1 MNRFVL
7 TCFFF
12 VWITFVWSQ
21 EQLVQDICAHI
32 DVLASDEMKGRSTGS
47 LQEKE
52 ANCYVEKEWGK
63 SKKTKTLHWSYKV
76 QLDDSTMKSEMIG
89 NFVNNEKDSTILIG
103 AHIDHIGYGGKLSK
117 SLSSNE
123 IHNGADDNAS
133 GVALLIE
140 VQKSIAELSLNYNVL
155 FVAYSGHEI
164 GTFGS
169 KYLSQHLPRK
179 ASKLALVIN
188 YDMVGRMNEQNDV
201 YLSITPSIENYFHTN
216 SKELNIKIGDESK
229 LEVLDTKYF
238 YPRIPCVTLTTGMH
252 NDYHKSTDDVEY
264 INCEGIARI
273 HEFTLTVLKQ
283 L

>member
-1 MNRFVL
+1 M
-7 TCFFF
+7 
-12 VWITFVWSQ
+12 WSQ

-47 LQEKE
+47 LEEKK
-52 ANCYVEKEWGK
+52 ANRYVEKEWL
-63 SKKTKTLHWSYKV
+63 KTKNSKALHWSYKI

-89 NFVNNEKDSTILIG
+89 NFVNNKKDSTILIG
-103 AHIDHIGYGGKLSK
+103 AHIDHIGYGGVLSK

-140 VQKSIAELSLNYNVL
+140 IQKSIAQLSLRYNVL
-155 FVAYSGHEI
+155 FVAYTGHEI

-169 KYLSQHLPRK
+169 KYLSEHLPRK

-188 YDMVGRMNEQNDV
+188 YDMVGRMNEQNEV
-201 YLSITPSIENYFHTN
+201 YVSATPLIQQYFQT
-216 SKELNIKIGDESK
+216 KEINIKFGDESK

-283 L
+283 F